1 MLIGELSMKK
11 TILAFLI
18 FGSFSAYA
26 ISDNKL
32 IDISKDVAIQ
42 KLQHEF
48 ESMGQNMD
56 SVNIEVCAIDNRTTN
71 FLAKYLM
78 FCATTAD
85 QSIKMQ
91 VITQK
96 PLGGECFA
104 GNPTLM
110 ND

>member
-1 MLIGELSMKK
+1 MKK
-11 TILAFLI
+11 IILTFLI

-26 ISDNKL
+26 ISDKKL
-32 IDISKDVAIQ
+32 IDICKDVAIQ
-42 KLQHEF
+42 KLQHEL

-78 FCATTAD
+78 FCASTSD
-85 QSIKMQ
+85 QSIKMR

-104 GNPTLM
+104 GNPTLV